1 MVWGLE
7 RPNGFGIYHPQH
19 DYPGWE
25 ERLEAHFRT
34 EMPEDE
40 KARINARFPRDYAF
54 HVSRKF
60 AREVGSTYYS
70 DKYIVLDPLLPHE
83 CPGEFRTERTMRELG
98 AMIYGYGV
106 YVSEPLKDII
116 EALEPGVHFY
126 WPIRI
131 TGPKGVEYPVRYF
144 GMQVRRFFTSFRP
157 ELSEPGSWNK
167 APNTMTPM
175 YTARSDTK
183 AVYAGLAI
191 SEVEVAGAHIWRER
205 HLYQPNLL
213 ISDTLQAEIKKAGL
227 KMWKY
232 YKMKSV

>member
-1 MVWGLE
+1 MCFPDG
-7 RPNGFGIYHPQH
+7 G
-19 DYPGWE
+19 YPGWKD
-25 ERLEAHFRT
+25 RLEVYFRT
-34 EMPEDE
+34 EMPEEE
-40 KARINARFPRDYAF
+40 KARIGARFPQDYIA
-54 HVSRKF
+54 HVARKF
-60 AREVGSTYYS
+60 EAEIGSTYYS

-83 CPGEFRTERTMRELG
+83 CPGEFRTERTMNELG

-131 TGPKGVEYPVRYF
+131 MGPKGVEYPVRYF

-167 APNTMTPM
+167 APSTMTPM
-175 YTARSDTK
+175 YTTRANSK
-183 AVYAGLAI
+183 AFYAELAI
-191 SEVEVAGAHIWRER
+191 SEAEVAGAHIWRER
-205 HLYQPNLL
+205 HLYRPNLL

-227 KMWKY
+227 KVWKHH
-232 YKMKSV
+232 KMKSV

>member
-7 RPNGFGIYHPQH
+7 EPTGTGICFP
-19 DYPGWE
+19 DGEYPGWE
-25 ERLEAHFRT
+25 ERLEAYWRT
-34 EMPEDE
+34 EMPEEE

-60 AREVGSTYYS
+60 ASEVGSTYYS
-70 DKYIVLDPLLPHE
+70 HDYVVLDPLLPRE
-83 CPGEFRTERTMRELG
+83 CPDEFRTVRTMKELG
-98 AMIYGYGV
+98 ALIEGHGL

-126 WPIRI
+126 WPIRM
-131 TGPKGVEYPVRYF
+131 TGPNGAEYPERYF

-175 YTARSDTK
+175 YTTRANSK
-183 AVYAGLAI
+183 AFYAGLAI
-191 SEVEVAGAHIWRER
+191 SEAGVAGAHIWRER

-213 ISDTLQAEIKKAGL
+213 ISDTLHAEIKKAGL
-227 KMWKY
+227 KVWKHH
-232 YKMKSV
+232 KMKSV

>member
-1 MVWGLE
+1 M
-7 RPNGFGIYHPQH
+7 N
-19 DYPGWE
+19 
-25 ERLEAHFRT
+25 
-34 EMPEDE
+34 
-40 KARINARFPRDYAF
+40 
-54 HVSRKF
+54 
-60 AREVGSTYYS
+60 
-70 DKYIVLDPLLPHE
+70 
-83 CPGEFRTERTMRELG
+83 ELG

-131 TGPKGVEYPVRYF
+131 MGPKGVEYPVRYF
-144 GMQVRRFFTSFRP
+144 GMLVRRFFTSFRP

-175 YTARSDTK
+175 YTTRANSK
-183 AVYAGLAI
+183 AFYAELAI
-191 SEVEVAGAHIWRER
+191 SEAEVAGAHIWRER